1 MTVVRKCVIAG
12 AGTGKTSYLLELALK
27 APRNVN
33 VLYLTYTNVATVHF
47 RDAIKEI
54 YGGVPQNITVM
65 TWFSF
70 LLIHGVRP
78 FPYPL
83 PGFRAHGIKFV
94 EGRVP
99 PKRGVTRGKP
109 EYYLAN
115 KQNDLYSSR
124 LADLACRCDE
134 QVKGEVVKRIS
145 DIFQLILVD
154 EAQDLSSYDYDF
166 VSKLMKTSSSV
177 VLVGDPRQRTYTT
190 SQEGVHLGQTVFEY
204 LTEQELCE
212 IDSDSL
218 TVCYRCKS
226 DVVDLSNELFSNLP
240 SLRTSEQDENS
251 HVGILTKNDNESWP
265 VGFLQ
270 AMHLYWK
277 KSSIPMQVNQGMTM
291 GSAKGSEFDDVVVWL
306 TQPMTKW
313 LDNKQFNLKPEAR
326 AKLYVAITRARNN
339 LWLVKA

>member
-1 MTVVRKCVIAG
+1 MTIASKCVIAG
-12 AGTGKTSYLLELALK
+12 AGTGKTTYLLELALK
-27 APRNVN
+27 APRNDN
-33 VLYLTYTNVATVHF
+33 VLYLTYTNAAAVHF
-47 RDAIKEI
+47 RDVIKAI

-190 SQEGVHLGQTVFEY
+190 SQEGVYQKQTIFEY

-212 IDSDSL
+212 IDSASL

-226 DVVDLSNELFSNLP
+226 DVVDLSNELFPDLP
-240 SLRTSEQDENS
+240 ALLANSDETNVHIAILQRQDAENQS
-251 HVGILTKNDNESWP
+251 DDFKN
-265 VGFLQ
+265 
-270 AMHLYWK
+270 AMHLCWK
-277 KSSIPMQVNQGMTM
+277 DGSIPINVNRSMTM

-306 TQPMTKW
+306 TKPMTKW
-313 LDNKQFNLKPEAR
+313 FDDRQAELKPEAR
-326 AKLYVAITRARNN
+326 SKLYVAITRARNN